1 MTNEET
7 ILAAYDAWNR
17 RDVDRTVELVH
28 PDCVARPFLGAN
40 LGANVYRGRDGARRW
55 FQDLHQEWESFEA
68 RVTGIAERGER
79 ALCTFHV
86 HARGRASGVVIDGDL
101 HHLFEFRDGLI
112 IRLDGFRQRDD
123 AVAAFQAT

>member
-7 ILAAYDAWNR
+7 IAAAYDAWNR
-17 RDVDRTVELVH
+17 RDVERIVELVH
-28 PDCVARPFLGAN
+28 TDCVARPILGAN

-55 FQDLHQEWESFEA
+55 FQDLHQEWETFETK
-68 RVTGIAERGER
+68 VTGIEERGEC

-101 HHLFEFRDGLI
+101 YHLIEFRDGLI
-112 IRLDGFRQRDD
+112 IRLDAFRERDD
-123 AVAAFQAT
+123 AVEAFEAT